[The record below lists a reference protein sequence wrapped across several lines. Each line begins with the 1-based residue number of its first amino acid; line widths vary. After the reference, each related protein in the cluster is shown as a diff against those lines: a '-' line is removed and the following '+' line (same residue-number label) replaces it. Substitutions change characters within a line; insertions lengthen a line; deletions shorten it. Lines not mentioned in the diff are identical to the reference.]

1 MKNLPSFKMYS
12 QQWKRGEKVR
22 EFWLTFVVVQHSMG
36 LFYLF
41 FTSSF
46 FIFNKTINTAEIDIY
61 KKIDLFGE
69 VLEKI
74 NKEYVDEID
83 QSEGMDS
90 AINGL
95 LQSLDPYSSY
105 MSPEIFEE
113 MQTETSGEFGGLGIE
128 VSMEAGVV
136 KVITPIDDTPA
147 SKAGIKAGDYI
158 VKINDIQVQGKS
170 LSEAVDLMRGP
181 VGSGIELTVR
191 RRGAKKAL
199 TFNVVRE
206 VIEVQSVK
214 SELLENNIGYLRLTS
229 FNDNSSQQI
238 KKQIKKLKKNKN
250 LNSYILDLRNNPG
263 GLLSQAIKISDFFLE
278 NGEIVSTKSRKKSE
292 NRKWFAK
299 KGDILDGKTLLV
311 LINYGSASASEI
323 VAGALKDHKRA
334 ILVGENSYGKGS
346 VQSII
351 PLKNKGAIRL
361 TVAKYYL
368 PSGKSISEVGVR
380 PDIEVNEEGDN
391 FRIKTDTDNQL
402 NYAIKLLNG

>member
-1 MKNLPSFKMYS
+1 MKKI
-12 QQWKRGEKVR
+12 Q
-22 EFWLTFVVVQHSMG
+22 
-36 LFYLF
+36 LF
-41 FTSSF
+41 FTVFFTSF
-46 FIFNKTINTAEIDIY
+46 LISQTIHSTEIDIY

-74 NKEYVDEID
+74 NKEYVEETN
-83 QSEGMDS
+83 QSEGMDA

-105 MSPEIFEE
+105 MSPEIFKE
-113 MQTETSGEFGGLGIE
+113 MQTDTSGEFGGLGIE

-136 KVITPIDDTPA
+136 KVISPIDDTPA

-158 VKINDIQVQGKS
+158 VKIDNIQVQGKS
-170 LSEAVDLMRGP
+170 LSEAVDIMRGP
-181 VGSGIELTVR
+181 VGSAIELTVR
-191 RRGAKKAL
+191 RRGVKKSL
-199 TFNVVRE
+199 TFNITRE
-206 VIEVQSVK
+206 IIEVQSVK
-214 SELLENNIGYLRLTS
+214 SELLDNNIGYIRLTS
-229 FNDNSSQQI
+229 FNDNSSEQI
-238 KKQIKKLKKNKN
+238 KKKIKKLKENKN
-250 LNSYILDLRNNPG
+250 LNAFILDLRNNPG

-292 NRKWFAK
+292 NRKWFAR
-299 KGDILDGKTLLV
+299 KGDITDGKTLLV

-334 ILVGENSYGKGS
+334 IILGENSYGKGS

-380 PDIEVNEEGDN
+380 PDIEVNEEGED

>member
-1 MKNLPSFKMYS
+1 MKKLIALF
-12 QQWKRGEKVR
+12 
-22 EFWLTFVVVQHSMG
+22 
-36 LFYLF
+36 LFYCLF
-41 FTSSF
+41 QGVNS
-46 FIFNKTINTAEIDIY
+46 AENDIY

-83 QSEGMDS
+83 QSESMDS

-95 LQSLDPYSSY
+95 LQSLDPYSAY
-105 MSPEIFEE
+105 MSPEILDE

-128 VSMEAGVV
+128 VSMESGVV
-136 KVITPIDDTPA
+136 KVISPIDDTPA

-181 VGSGIELTVR
+181 VGSEIELTIR
-191 RRGAKKAL
+191 RRGEKKAL
-199 TFNVVRE
+199 TFNIVRK
-206 VIEVQSVK
+206 IIQIQSVK
-214 SELLENNIGYLRLTS
+214 SDLLEKNIGYIRLTS
-229 FNDNSSQQI
+229 FNENSGDQI
-238 KKQIKKLKKNKN
+238 KKKIKELEKNNKVKA
-250 LNSYILDLRNNPG
+250 YILDLRNNPG
-263 GLLSQAIKISDFFLE
+263 GLLSQAIKISDFFLD
-278 NGEIVSTKSRKKSE
+278 NGEIVSTKSRKASE

-299 KGDILDGKTLLV
+299 NGDILNGKTLIV

-334 ILVGENSYGKGS
+334 ILLGENSYGKGS

-351 PLKNKGAIRL
+351 PLKNDGAIRL

-368 PSGKSISEVGVR
+368 PSGKSISEVGVS
-380 PDIEVNEEGDN
+380 PDIEVGEESDD
-391 FRIKTDTDNQL
+391 FRIKTKTDNQL

>member
-1 MKNLPSFKMYS
+1 MKLIKSNLIIFLSI
-12 QQWKRGEKVR
+12 
-22 EFWLTFVVVQHSMG
+22 
-36 LFYLF
+36 F
-41 FTSSF
+41 F
-46 FIFNKTINTAEIDIY
+46 FNNSLSAAEIDIY

-74 NKEYVDEID
+74 NKEYVDEIN
-83 QSEGMDS
+83 QSESMDS

-95 LQSLDPYSSY
+95 LQSLDPYSAY
-105 MSPEIFEE
+105 MSPKILEQ

-136 KVITPIDDTPA
+136 KVISPIDDTPA
-147 SKAGIKAGDYI
+147 SKAGLKAGDYI
-158 VKINDIQVQGKS
+158 VKINNIQVQGKS
-170 LSEAVDLMRGP
+170 LAEAVDLMRGP

-191 RRGAKKAL
+191 RRGEKKAL
-199 TFNVVRE
+199 TFNIVRE
-206 VIEVQSVK
+206 IIEIQSVK
-214 SELLENNIGYLRLTS
+214 SEILENNIGYIRLTS
-229 FNDNSSQQI
+229 FNENSSNQI
-238 KKQIKKLKKNKN
+238 KKQVEKLKKNESIN
-250 LNSYILDLRNNPG
+250 AFILDLRNNPG
-263 GLLSQAIKISDFFLE
+263 GLLSQAITISDFFLD

-299 KGDILDGKTLLV
+299 KGDITDGKTLLV

-334 ILVGENSYGKGS
+334 IIVGENSYGKGS

-380 PDIEVNEEGDN
+380 PDIEINEDGDD
-391 FRIKTDTDNQL
+391 FKIKSDTDNQL
-402 NYAIKLLNG
+402 SYAIKLLNG

>member
-1 MKNLPSFKMYS
+1 MKLFK
-12 QQWKRGEKVR
+12 
-22 EFWLTFVVVQHSMG
+22 T
-36 LFYLF
+36 YLIIFLSVF
-41 FTSSF
+41 FFNSSV
-46 FIFNKTINTAEIDIY
+46 NTAENDIY

-74 NKEYVDEID
+74 NKEYVDEIN
-83 QSEGMDS
+83 QSESMDS

-95 LQSLDPYSSY
+95 LQSLDPYSAY
-105 MSPEIFEE
+105 MSPKILEQ

-128 VSMEAGVV
+128 VGMEAGVV
-136 KVITPIDDTPA
+136 KVISPIDDTPA
-147 SKAGIKAGDYI
+147 SKAGLKAGDYI
-158 VKINDIQVQGKS
+158 VKINNTQVQGKS

-191 RRGAKKAL
+191 RIGEKKAL
-199 TFNVVRE
+199 VFNIVRE
-206 VIEVQSVK
+206 VIQVQSVK
-214 SELLENNIGYLRLTS
+214 SEVLEDDIGYIRLTS
-229 FNDNSSQQI
+229 FNDNSSDQI
-238 KKQIKKLKKNKN
+238 EKQIKKLNKNKN
-250 LNSYILDLRNNPG
+250 INSYILDLRNNPG
-263 GLLSQAIKISDFFLE
+263 GLLSQAIKISDFFLD

-299 KGDILDGKTLLV
+299 GGDITGGKTLLV

-334 ILVGENSYGKGS
+334 ILLGENSYGKGS

-351 PLKNKGAIRL
+351 PLKNRGAIRL

-380 PDIEVNEEGDN
+380 PDIEISEEGDD
-391 FRIKTDTDNQL
+391 FRINSDTDNQL
-402 NYAIKLLNG
+402 SYAIKLLNG

>member
-1 MKNLPSFKMYS
+1 MKKLNICF
-12 QQWKRGEKVR
+12 
-22 EFWLTFVVVQHSMG
+22 TI
-36 LFYLF
+36 F
-41 FTSSF
+41 FTIF
-46 FIFNKTINTAEIDIY
+46 FSANAIKSAEIDIY

-74 NKEYVDEID
+74 NEEYVDEIN
-83 QSEGMDS
+83 QSEGIDA

-105 MSPEIFEE
+105 MSPEIFKE

-128 VSMEAGVV
+128 VGMEAGVV
-136 KVITPIDDTPA
+136 KVISPIDDTPA

-158 VKINDIQVQGKS
+158 VKINDTQVQGKS
-170 LSEAVDLMRGP
+170 LSEAVDLMRGL
-181 VGSGIELTVR
+181 VGSSIELTVR
-191 RRGAKKAL
+191 RRGVKKAL
-199 TFNVVRE
+199 TFNITRE
-206 VIEVQSVK
+206 IIEVQSVK
-214 SELLENNIGYLRLTS
+214 SDLLDNNIGYIRLTS

-238 KKQIKKLKKNKN
+238 KKKIEKLKKNEN
-250 LNSYILDLRNNPG
+250 LNSFILDLRNNPG

-299 KGDILDGKTLLV
+299 KGDVIGGKTLIV

-334 ILVGENSYGKGS
+334 IILGERSYGKGS

-380 PDIEVNEEGDN
+380 PDIEINEEGDD

-402 NYAIKLLNG
+402 NYAIKLING

>member
-1 MKNLPSFKMYS
+1 MKKILA
-12 QQWKRGEKVR
+12 
-22 EFWLTFVVVQHSMG
+22 TFII
-36 LFYLF
+36 FYISLIQIVN
-41 FTSSF
+41 SSE
-46 FIFNKTINTAEIDIY
+46 NEIY

-74 NKEYVDEID
+74 NKEYVDEIN
-83 QSEGMDS
+83 QSESMDS

-105 MSPEIFEE
+105 MSPEIFDE

-128 VSMEAGVV
+128 VSMESGVV
-136 KVITPIDDTPA
+136 KVISPIDDTPA
-147 SKAGIKAGDYI
+147 SKAGIKAGDFI
-158 VKINDIQVQGKS
+158 VKINDIQVQGKT

-191 RRGAKKAL
+191 RRGEKKAL
-199 TFNVVRE
+199 IFNIVRE
-206 VIEVQSVK
+206 IIEIQSVK
-214 SELLENNIGYLRLTS
+214 IDVLKDNIGYIRLTS
-229 FNDNSSQQI
+229 FNENSSNQI
-238 KKQIKKLKKNKN
+238 NKKINELENNKKVNA
-250 LNSYILDLRNNPG
+250 YILDLRNNPG
-263 GLLSQAIKISDFFLE
+263 GLLSQAIKISDFFLD
-278 NGEIVSTKSRKKSE
+278 NGEIVSTKSRKNSE

-299 KGDILDGKTLLV
+299 KGDLTKGKTLIV

-334 ILVGENSYGKGS
+334 ILLGENSYGKGS

-351 PLKNKGAIRL
+351 PLKNRGAIRL

-368 PSGKSISEVGVR
+368 PSGKSISEVGVS
-380 PDIEVNEEGDN
+380 PDIEIEEEADN
-391 FRIKTDTDNQL
+391 FRIRTETDNQL

>member
-1 MKNLPSFKMYS
+1 MKK
-12 QQWKRGEKVR
+12 KI
-22 EFWLTFVVVQHSMG
+22 
-36 LFYLF
+36 
-41 FTSSF
+41 FTLIILI
-46 FIFNKTINTAEIDIY
+46 IFNISNLNFVNSAENNIY
-61 KKIDLFGE
+61 QKIDLFGE

-74 NKEYVDEID
+74 NKEYVDEIN
-83 QSEGMDS
+83 QSESMDS

-105 MSPEIFEE
+105 MSPEIFDE

-128 VSMEAGVV
+128 VGMESGVV
-136 KVITPIDDTPA
+136 KVISPIDDTPA
-147 SKAGIKAGDYI
+147 SRAGIKAGDYI
-158 VKINDIQVQGKS
+158 IKINDIQVQGKS

-181 VGSGIELTVR
+181 VGSSINLTVR
-191 RRGAKKAL
+191 RIGKKKAL
-199 TFNVVRE
+199 NFNIVRE
-206 VIEVQSVK
+206 IIEIRSVRA
-214 SELLENNIGYLRLTS
+214 ELLKKNIGYIRLTS
-229 FNDNSSQQI
+229 FNENSSEQIKGQI
-238 KKQIKKLKKNKN
+238 KKFKSNKN
-250 LNSYILDLRNNPG
+250 VNSYILDLRNNPG
-263 GLLSQAIKISDFFLE
+263 GLLSQAIRISDFFLD
-278 NGEIVSTKSRKKSE
+278 NGEIVSTKSRKASE

-299 KGDILDGKTLLV
+299 KGDLIDGKTLVV

-334 ILVGENSYGKGS
+334 IIIGENSYGKGS

-361 TVAKYYL
+361 TVAKFYL

-380 PDIEVNEEGDN
+380 PDIEVNEEDDD

>member
-1 MKNLPSFKMYS
+1 MKIIKYYSIIFLSF
-12 QQWKRGEKVR
+12 
-22 EFWLTFVVVQHSMG
+22 
-36 LFYLF
+36 FYL
-41 FTSSF
+41 SSA
-46 FIFNKTINTAEIDIY
+46 NSSEVDIY

-74 NKEYVDEID
+74 NREYIDEIN
-83 QSEGMDS
+83 QSESMDS

-105 MSPEIFEE
+105 MSPEILEE

-136 KVITPIDDTPA
+136 KVISPIDDTPA
-147 SKAGIKAGDYI
+147 SKAGLKAGDYI
-158 VKINDIQVQGKS
+158 VKINDTQVQGKS

-181 VGSGIELTVR
+181 VGSSIELTVR
-191 RRGAKKAL
+191 RRGEKKAL
-199 TFNVVRE
+199 TFNITRE
-206 VIEVQSVK
+206 IIEIQSVK
-214 SELLENNIGYLRLTS
+214 SELLEENIGYIRLTS
-229 FNDNSSQQI
+229 FNENSSDQI
-238 KKQIKKLKKNKN
+238 EKQIKKLKKNKK
-250 LNSYILDLRNNPG
+250 LNSFILDLRNNPG
-263 GLLSQAIKISDFFLE
+263 GLLNQAIRISDFFLE
-278 NGEIVSTKSRKKSE
+278 NGEIVSTKSRKKSD

-299 KGDILDGKTLLV
+299 KGDITDGKTLLV

-334 ILVGENSYGKGS
+334 IVVGENSYGKGS

-351 PLKNKGAIRL
+351 PLKNRGAIRL

-391 FRIKTDTDNQL
+391 FKIRTDTDNQL